1 MTHDLWSNLNQ
12 KMVEYLSSV
21 SLADL
26 AKQQEGRVLI
36 HDMRESKPKVDSLK
50 QIKGTAPAEAK
61 KEVEKKK
68 PLANSVFTFAQQ
80 IN

>member
-1 MTHDLWSNLNQ
+1 
-12 KMVEYLSSV
+12 
-21 SLADL
+21 
-26 AKQQEGRVLI
+26 LI
-36 HDMRESKPKVDSLK
+36 HDMRGSRPKTDSVK
-50 QIKGTAPAEAK
+50 HAKVSTVNVTK

>member
-1 MTHDLWSNLNQ
+1 
-12 KMVEYLSSV
+12 MVEYLSSV

-26 AKQQEGRVLI
+26 TKQQEGRVLI
-36 HDMRESKPKVDSLK
+36 HDMRESKPKTDAVK
-50 QIKGTAPAEAK
+50 HAKVGTANVTK

>member
-1 MTHDLWSNLNQ
+1 VT
-12 KMVEYLSSV
+12 
-21 SLADL
+21 
-26 AKQQEGRVLI
+26 
-36 HDMRESKPKVDSLK
+36 
-50 QIKGTAPAEAK
+50 K